1 VRGLNF
7 LGSAGLDFR
16 TEQGFR
22 TVRGLELLDGGE
34 SGGKSG
40 DESGDPSVPWQAEI
54 KINQTICCMDKI

>member
-7 LGSAGLDFR
+7 LGGAGLD
-16 TEQGFR
+16 FR

-40 DESGDPSVPWQAEI
+40 DESGDPSVP
-54 KINQTICCMDKI
+54 